1 MKNDVKVILKAT
13 LVMLLWGS
21 LFPCIKMGYR
31 YFNIDSGHI
40 PSLLLFAGIRFL
52 LCGLI
57 LTMICGARRERMRL
71 SSKKEWLPLIGVA
84 GFAVVLHYA
93 CTYTGLSMVESGK
106 TALLKQL
113 GALLFICFSFVFF
126 KEDKFSI
133 FKLAAAG
140 LGLCG
145 ILVLNLDGANGH
157 FSLGL
162 GELLVIV
169 ASLCTV
175 LSNVFGK
182 RLTRTMA
189 PLVMTGYSQ
198 LLGGVLLCIA
208 GLLGAG
214 RFGTFSWQGAVV
226 FAYILFAS
234 CMGYGMWYSLLR
246 TNDLSKLFII
256 KFAEPLFACLFGA
269 LLLHEDIFNIRYLL
283 AFLLISG
290 GILLSN
296 ATVKRKN

>member
-1 MKNDVKVILKAT
+1 MKKDVKVILKAT

-31 YFNIDSGHI
+31 YFDIDSGHI
-40 PSLLLFAGIRFL
+40 PSLLLFAGVRFL

-57 LTMICGARRERMRL
+57 LTMICGVRRERMRL

-84 GFAVVLHYA
+84 AFAVVLHYA

-145 ILVLNLDGANGH
+145 ILVLNLDGASGH
-157 FSLGL
+157 FSIGL
-162 GELLVIV
+162 GELLVIG

-182 RLTRTMA
+182 RLTRTMP

-214 RFGTFSWQGAVV
+214 SFGTFSWQGALV

-256 KFAEPLFACLFGA
+256 KFLEPVFAA
-269 LLLHEDIFNIRYLL
+269 LCGL
-283 AFLLISG
+283 
-290 GILLSN
+290 ILLGEEL
-296 ATVKRKN
+296 TVTYLPALALTVAAVLVSHIKPKKKR

>member
-162 GELLVIV
+162 GELLVIA

-214 RFGTFSWQGAVV
+214 RFGTFSWQGAVI

-256 KFAEPLFACLFGA
+256 KFLEPVFAALCG
-269 LLLHEDIFNIRYLL
+269 LLLLGEELTVTYLPAL
-283 AFLLISG
+283 AL
-290 GILLSN
+290 
-296 ATVKRKN
+296 TVAAVLVSHVKPKKKR

>member
-31 YFNIDSGHI
+31 YFGIDSEHI
-40 PSLLLFAGIRFL
+40 PSLLLFAGVRFL
-52 LCGLI
+52 ACGLI
-57 LTMICGARRERMRL
+57 LTAICCARRERMRV
-71 SSKKEWLPLIGVA
+71 SSKKEWLPLIGVT

-126 KEDKFSI
+126 KEDRFSI
-133 FKLAAAG
+133 FKLLAAG

-145 ILVLNLDGANGH
+145 IIVLNLDGG
-157 FSLGL
+157 SGSVSIGL
-162 GELLVIV
+162 GELLVIA

-182 RLTRTMA
+182 RLTRTMP

-198 LLGGVLLCIA
+198 LLGGALLCIV

-214 RFGTFSWQGAVV
+214 RFGAFSIQGTVV

-234 CMGYGMWYSLLR
+234 CTGYGMWYSLLR
-246 TNDLSKLFII
+246 TNDLSRLFII
-256 KFAEPLFACLFGA
+256 KFLEPVFASLCGL
-269 LLLHEDIFNIRYLL
+269 
-283 AFLLISG
+283 
-290 GILLSN
+290 ILLGEEL
-296 ATVKRKN
+296 TVTYLPALTLTVAAVLVSHIKPKKKR